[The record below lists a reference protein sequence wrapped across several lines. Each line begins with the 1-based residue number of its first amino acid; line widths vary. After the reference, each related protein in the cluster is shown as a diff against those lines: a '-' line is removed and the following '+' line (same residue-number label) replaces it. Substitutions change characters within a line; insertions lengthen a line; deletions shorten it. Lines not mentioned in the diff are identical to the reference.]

1 MRAATER
8 YDETMNGLDLARM
21 AAAVETMDAEPSR
34 ASFTFRARN
43 SWMEG
48 GRTRSM
54 IADYDGMGMTHLRPR
69 PCVLI
74 SDEPPAL
81 LGRDGGA
88 NPVEHLLHALA
99 GCLTRTL
106 VYHAAARG
114 IEVHEV
120 NTKVEGTMD
129 ARGLFGAAAGRRK
142 GFEAIRVEFDVKAA
156 ANAREIEELILLAR
170 RHSPTFEMLANPT
183 EVTVARGA

>member
-8 YDETMNGLDLARM
+8 MDETMNGLDLARLEATM
-21 AAAVETMDAEPSR
+21 ETMDAEPSR

-54 IADYDGMGMTHLRPR
+54 IADHDGMGATHLRPR
-69 PCVLI
+69 PHVLI
-74 SDEPPAL
+74 SDEPRAL

-88 NPVEHLLHALA
+88 SPVEHLLHALA

-114 IEVHEV
+114 VELHEVHT
-120 NTKVEGTMD
+120 NVEGTMD
-129 ARGLFGAAAGRRK
+129 ARGMLGVPGGRRK
-142 GFEAIRVEFDVKAA
+142 GFTEIRVAFDVKSEASE
-156 ANAREIEELILLAR
+156 REIEELMLLAR
-170 RHSPTFEMLANPT
+170 RHSPAFEMLANPT
-183 EVTVARGA
+183 EVKVMRRA